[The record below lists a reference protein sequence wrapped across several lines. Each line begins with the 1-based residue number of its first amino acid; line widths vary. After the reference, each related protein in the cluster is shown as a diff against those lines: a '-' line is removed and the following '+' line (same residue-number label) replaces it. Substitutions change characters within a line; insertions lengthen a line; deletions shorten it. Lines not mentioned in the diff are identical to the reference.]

1 LAHILIGEPVP
12 TPDQVRGRLSP
23 EYALALAPTHRRRV
37 PHAIGSLTVRN
48 VAARIRSACR
58 SWRA

>member
-23 EYALALAPTHRRRV
+23 EYALVHGK
-37 PHAIGSLTVRN
+37 I
-48 VAARIRSACR
+48 AADISRRSAR
-58 SWRA
+58 YRYRAIAAAALGNRA